1 MDYNRSRLHYDRS
14 RFLLG
19 AYILKPYARTEEH
32 IKAMHEAGVDCLFFA
47 DPDRDMLDKLAKYG
61 MGAYVWNIVP
71 FWSGGRG
78 ENAGKLHET
87 VTVEDYER
95 IAAEFA
101 DHPAIWGID
110 IGDEPSALD
119 FPHYKKL
126 VEAAYRLFPNQFP
139 FLNLYPNYAQVSKNT
154 DDETISQLGT
164 PTYAEHLDKYFEY
177 IDTDYLCYDYYMYS
191 ASVHGAYE
199 NLCLAADRC
208 RRFGRDLWIVLQVN
222 SLFPEK
228 WISENQLRHQAYTAM
243 AFGVRAISWACWT
256 AGWWSNQVLDENG
269 EKTQQ
274 YDKLYTVNHE
284 LRAMGDP
291 YMAYRN
297 RSTHFLGF
305 AADSE
310 SMTDVPA
317 PAENGVTL
325 GCFENVT
332 ADGGCALAGYMTA
345 EDGREALLLADA
357 ADPQD
362 NAPVEYTLRLA
373 CTKPLKA
380 LKNGAPLELTCENG
394 VYAIPMGGSC
404 GVLVM
409 AE

>member
-14 RFLLG
+14 KFLLG
-19 AYILKPYARTEEH
+19 AYILQPYARTEEH
-32 IKAMHEAGVDCLFFA
+32 IKAMKAAGIDCVFFA
-47 DPDRDMLDKLAKYG
+47 DPDKEMLDLLAKYG
-61 MGAYVWNIVP
+61 MGCYLRHIVP
-71 FWSGGRG
+71 FWVGGDG
-78 ENAGKLHET
+78 SNAGTMHEA
-87 VTVEDYER
+87 VPMEVYEKA
-95 IAAEFA
+95 AAEFA

-110 IGDEPSALD
+110 VGDEPSALD
-119 FPHYKKL
+119 FPHYSKL

-139 FLNLYPNYAQVSKNT
+139 FVNLYPNYAQVAVNT
-154 DDETISQLGT
+154 GEQTVNQLGT

-191 ASVHGAYE
+191 SSVHGAYA

-208 RRFGRDLWIVLQVN
+208 RKFGRDLWIVLQVN
-222 SLFPEK
+222 SLYPEK
-228 WISENQLRHQAYTAM
+228 WITENQLRHQAYTAM

-284 LRAMGDP
+284 LMAMGEP
-291 YMAYRN
+291 YMKYRN
-297 RSTHFLGF
+297 ASTHFLGF
-305 AADSE
+305 APDAE

-325 GCFENVT
+325 GSFANVT
-332 ADGGCALAGYMTA
+332 AAGGCAIAGYMTA
-345 EDGREALLLADA
+345 EDGSEALFLADA

-362 NAPVEYTLRLA
+362 NAPVEYTVQLA
-373 CTKPLKA
+373 CSRPLKA
-380 LKNGAPLELTCENG
+380 LKNGAPLELTAENG
-394 VYAIPMGGSC
+394 VYTIPMGGSC